1 MAASISSGR
10 QDLSALFAGGPLSLP
25 AQAAADPS
33 RLQADGWGVG
43 RVAPGGRI
51 SALERSA
58 SPLAEEAAAFARALR
73 RAAGP
78 GSVIAHARDASN
90 PLGLSRA
97 RLVRPENNHPFAGEG
112 LLFAHNGTLNI
123 CPEIRENLGSYAA
136 RLRGDSDSEVLFWQ
150 IVKMR
155 DAYGDLALAVEMA
168 LDEIWTVWGSCAG
181 DRPGVKAPYRG
192 LNILVSDGS
201 RLCVLCHYPLK
212 KKKSSLL
219 TPGWDWGE
227 IAWRTSPGGAVFS
240 SEPLDAGPWR
250 RLREGEMADA
260 ALSGGKIKISVR
272 AIAAARGKAALK

>member
-1 MAASISSGR
+1 MAASISSGKT
-10 QDLSALFAGGPLSLP
+10 DLTALFAGGPLSLP
-25 AQAAADPS
+25 AQASADPS
-33 RLQADGWGVG
+33 RRQADGWGVG
-43 RVAPGGRI
+43 RVAPDGGI
-51 SALERSA
+51 AALERSA
-58 SPLAEEAAAFARALR
+58 SPLADAVPSFTRTLR

-78 GSVIAHARDASN
+78 GTLIAHVRDASN

-112 LLFAHNGTLNI
+112 LLFAHNGTLSI
-123 CPEIRENLGSYAA
+123 CPEIRENLGSCAA
-136 RLRGDSDSEVLFWQ
+136 RLRGASDSEVLFWQ
-150 IVKMR
+150 LVKMR

-168 LDEIWTVWGSCAG
+168 LDEIWTVWGSCSG

-192 LNILVSDGS
+192 LNIFVSDGS

-212 KKKSSLL
+212 KKKDSLL

-250 RLREGEMADA
+250 RLREGELADA
-260 ALSGGKIKISVR
+260 VLSGGKIKVSVR
-272 AIAAARGKAALK
+272 GIAAARGKAALK

>member
-1 MAASISSGR
+1 MAASISSGKR
-10 QDLSALFAGGPLSLP
+10 DLSALFAGGPLSLP

-33 RLQADGWGVG
+33 RRQADGWGVG
-43 RVAPGGRI
+43 RVAPGGKPA
-51 SALERSA
+51 ALERSA
-58 SPLAEEAAAFARALR
+58 SSLAGEVPSFTRALR
-73 RAAGP
+73 RASGP
-78 GSVIAHARDASN
+78 GALIAHVRDASN

-97 RLVRPENNHPFAGEG
+97 RLVRPENNHPFAGDG

-136 RLRGDSDSEVLFWQ
+136 ALRGSSDSEVLFRQ

-192 LNILVSDGS
+192 LNIFVSDGS
-201 RLCVLCHYPLK
+201 RLCVLCHYPLE
-212 KKKSSLL
+212 KKKSSLM

-227 IAWRTSPGGAVFS
+227 IAWRTSPDGAVFS

-260 ALSGGKIKISVR
+260 VLSGGKVKISVR
-272 AIAAARGKAALK
+272 GIAAARGKAALK